1 MDVRHPHLDERDGE
15 AKERV
20 RGFFSQHAEHYASSV
35 SHAQGADLDRLVELL
50 QPQPHEMALDVAT
63 AAGHT
68 ALRLA
73 PRVRLVIG
81 LDYTPAMG
89 GPFRRLAAEK
99 GLANVRFQ
107 VGDAERLPF
116 ADASFDLVTSRRAPH
131 HFPHVGQAVQ
141 EMARVLRIGGRLG
154 IVDMTAVDPAQADLL
169 NALEAA
175 RDDSHVRALTPD
187 QWRAEAEEAGL
198 TVTALEV
205 HVEPI
210 PWERWLAPVSPDS
223 SQAARADDIL
233 RQAPADLRVGL
244 VEERADGRWFIKRRV
259 VMVARRQR

>member
-1 MDVRHPHLDERDGE
+1 MDVLHPHLDDRHGE

-20 RGFFSQHAEHYASSV
+20 RGFFSQHAEHYARSE
-35 SHAQGADLDRLVELL
+35 SHGQGADLDRLVELL
-50 QPQPHEMALDVAT
+50 QPEPQEVALDVAT

-73 PRVRLVIG
+73 LRARLVIG

-99 GLANVRFQ
+99 GLGNVRFQ

-131 HFPHVGQAVQ
+131 HFPRVEQAVR
-141 EMARVLRIGGRLG
+141 EMARVLRPGGRLG
-154 IVDMTAVDPAQADLL
+154 IVDMTALDPAQADLL

-187 QWRAEAEEAGL
+187 QWRAQAEAAGL
-198 TVTALEV
+198 TVTTLEV

-210 PWERWLAPVSPDS
+210 PWERWLAPVPPDS
-223 SQAARADDIL
+223 PQAARADDIL
-233 RQAPADLRVGL
+233 RQAPAALRSGL
-244 VEERADGRWFIKRRV
+244 VEDRADGRWLLKRRV
-259 VMVARRQR
+259 VMVARRLR